1 MVLSKKLELIV
12 AILEQSKSDFEW
24 YDKQVSLEENR
35 KNNIIHEIEGVD
47 SPEAKPPSYKK
58 RASLATE
65 LQKCLIARRI
75 AKDEREINKPV
86 FDYIDSDPGKN
97 ALNVLRQCL
106 GDVRKI
112 EKNMKVR
119 RYYSRQTENT
129 DSLNEDAK
137 KNLDKLVRDLKKQ
150 KRKD

>member
-1 MVLSKKLELIV
+1 MILSEKIELII

-24 YDKQVSLEENR
+24 YDKQVNLEENR
-35 KNNIIHEIEGVD
+35 KNNINHEIEGVGD
-47 SPEAKPPSYKK
+47 PEAKPPLYKK

-65 LQKCLIARRI
+65 LQKCLLARRF
-75 AKDEREINKPV
+75 AKDAREINRPV
-86 FDYIDSDPGKN
+86 FEYINSNTGKN
-97 ALNVLRQCL
+97 TLNTLKQCL

-119 RYYSRQTENT
+119 RYYYRQTENT
-129 DSLNEDAK
+129 DILNEDAK
-137 KNLDKLVRDLKKQ
+137 KNLDKLIQDWKKQ